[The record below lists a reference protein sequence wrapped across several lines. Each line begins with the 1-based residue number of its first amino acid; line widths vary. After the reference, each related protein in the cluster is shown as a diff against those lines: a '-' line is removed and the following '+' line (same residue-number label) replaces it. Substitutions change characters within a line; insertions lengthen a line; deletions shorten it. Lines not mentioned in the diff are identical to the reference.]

1 MSMTSEFQVEQ
12 IPQKGTWFFTKWGK
26 LAKSKS
32 WNCGALINRRNQSKD
47 VEIRLTPALA
57 GIICALEHLQL

>member
-12 IPQKGTWFFTKWGK
+12 IPQKGTWFFTKWGT

-32 WNCGALINRRNQSKD
+32 WKCGALANRRN
-47 VEIRLTPALA
+47 
-57 GIICALEHLQL
+57 